1 MAADPRPGTGL
12 RLVAFDALKPAELDA
27 WQRLRAADARYDSPY
42 FHPGFAA
49 AVHASGRPVTV
60 AVASEG
66 EQITGSDGQSTDIGQ
81 QGGGG
86 GARSTGAGGRITG
99 VFALQRDGAVARPV
113 GWPGADFQGPI
124 TAAGHAFPVRS
135 LVTGTSVRNL
145 EFDHLLDGTPGFE
158 PWTETRRPS
167 PFLDV
172 SGGLDGYLGRAS
184 RSGKDNMSQ
193 ARRRIR
199 KAERTLGPVTF
210 EADIVDPV
218 ALDELIELKRGQYEA
233 TNARDYFA
241 DPSRRELLHLLL
253 NTRSADFGGVLSV
266 VRAGPHLLAA
276 HFGLRSGGVL
286 HWWFPVYDPA
296 HAALAP
302 GWILLR
308 ELVSAAPDLGVTR
321 IDLGRGEDEYKRRAK
336 TGETFVC
343 QGAVLRGPVA
353 RAVRRV
359 RNTAVGTARNTLRDT
374 RLAPALRRA
383 RRAMETAR
391 QSGGGL
397 R

>member
-1 MAADPRPGTGL
+1 MRLTG
-12 RLVAFDALKPAELDA
+12 FDALSAADLSA
-27 WQRLRAADARYDSPY
+27 WHALRAADARYDSPY
-42 FHPGFAA
+42 FHPAFAA

-60 AVASEG
+60 AVAS
-66 EQITGSDGQSTDIGQ
+66 DGKQT
-81 QGGGG
+81 
-86 GARSTGAGGRITG
+86 TG
-99 VFALQRDGAVARPV
+99 VFALQRHGSVARPV
-113 GWPGADFQGPI
+113 GWPGADFQGPV
-124 TAAGHAFPVRS
+124 TAAGTPFPVRS
-135 LVTGTSVRNL
+135 LVSGTRVRAL
-145 EFDHLLDGTPGFE
+145 EFDHLLDGSPEFA
-158 PWTETRRPS
+158 PWTESRRPS

-184 RSGKDNMSQ
+184 RSGRDNMSQ
-193 ARRRIR
+193 ARRRTR

-210 EADIVDPV
+210 EADTFAPA
-218 ALDELIELKRGQYEA
+218 ALDELIELKRGQYAA
-233 TNARDYFA
+233 TNARDHFA
-241 DPSRRELLHLLL
+241 DPSRRDLLHLLL
-253 NTRSADFGGVLSV
+253 RARKDDTLRRHTQGDTDDFGGVLSV

-276 HFGLRSGGVL
+276 HFGLRSAGVL

-296 HAALAP
+296 HAAYAP

-308 ELVSAAPDLGVTR
+308 ELVAAAPELGVTR

-336 TGETFVC
+336 TGETYVC

-359 RNTAVGTARNTLRDT
+359 RTTAAGTARDTLRDT

-383 RRAMETAR
+383 RRALETAR
-391 QSGGGL
+391 QREDGP

>member
-1 MAADPRPGTGL
+1 MAPVSRPGVQL
-12 RLVAFDALKPAELDA
+12 RLVGLDALGSAELAA
-27 WQRLRAADARYDSPY
+27 WHELRAADARYDSPY
-42 FHPGFAA
+42 FHPAFAA

-66 EQITGSDGQSTDIGQ
+66 E
-81 QGGGG
+81 
-86 GARSTGAGGRITG
+86 RITG
-99 VFALQRDGAVARPV
+99 IFALHRDGAVARPV

-124 TAAGHAFPVRS
+124 SAPGTPFPVRS
-135 LVTGTSVRNL
+135 LVSGASVRTL
-145 EFDHLLDGTPGFE
+145 EFDHLADGLPGFE
-158 PWTETRRPS
+158 PWVESRRPS

-184 RSGKDNMSQ
+184 RSGKDNMGQ
-193 ARRRIR
+193 ARRRAR

-210 EADIVDPV
+210 EADTVDPA
-218 ALDELIELKRGQYEA
+218 ALDELIGLKRAQYAA
-233 TNARDYFA
+233 TGARDYFA
-241 DPSRRELLHLLL
+241 DPTRRDLLHRLLHS
-253 NTRSADFGGVLSV
+253 RSSDFGGVLSV
-266 VRAGPHLLAA
+266 VRAGPELLAA
-276 HFGLRSGGVL
+276 HFGLRSEGVL

-296 HAALAP
+296 HSALSP

-308 ELVSAAPDLGVTR
+308 ELVTAAPGLGITR

-336 TGETFVC
+336 TGETYVC

-359 RNTAVGTARNTLRDT
+359 RNNAVGTARNTLRDT
-374 RLAPALRRA
+374 RWAPALRRA
-383 RRAMETAR
+383 RRAMETVR
-391 QSGGGL
+391 RSEDGL